1 VLSQL
6 SYSPTRTTIINTYLT
21 NYNYLSLGSSEKYSP
36 TLFDIGATKKTI
48 GVPIAQPTIQA
59 LTQSEILGGNW
70 PVLIA
75 VIKKL
80 IRPVMK
86 VERTK
91 VEITVATVNVKV
103 LFLFI

>member
-1 VLSQL
+1 M
-6 SYSPTRTTIINTYLT
+6 
-21 NYNYLSLGSSEKYSP
+21 
-36 TLFDIGATKKTI
+36 
-48 GVPIAQPTIQA
+48 AQPTIQA
-59 LTQSEILGGNW
+59 LIQSEMLGGNS

-103 LFLFI
+103 LFLFIWIENTPTLLVALIVDEYLRKTHLKLGNESPK

>member
-1 VLSQL
+1 M
-6 SYSPTRTTIINTYLT
+6 
-21 NYNYLSLGSSEKYSP
+21 
-36 TLFDIGATKKTI
+36 
-48 GVPIAQPTIQA
+48 AQPTIQA
-59 LTQSEILGGNW
+59 LTQSEMLGGNS

-80 IRPVMK
+80 ISPVMK

>member
-1 VLSQL
+1 M
-6 SYSPTRTTIINTYLT
+6 
-21 NYNYLSLGSSEKYSP
+21 
-36 TLFDIGATKKTI
+36 
-48 GVPIAQPTIQA
+48 AQPTIQA
-59 LTQSEILGGNW
+59 LIQSEMLGGNC

-80 IRPVMK
+80 ISPVMK

-103 LFLFI
+103 LFLFIWIENTPTLLEALIVDEYLRKTHLKLGNESPK

>member
-1 VLSQL
+1 M
-6 SYSPTRTTIINTYLT
+6 
-21 NYNYLSLGSSEKYSP
+21 
-36 TLFDIGATKKTI
+36 
-48 GVPIAQPTIQA
+48 AQPTIQA
-59 LTQSEILGGNW
+59 LIQSEMLGGNS

-80 IRPVMK
+80 ISPVMK

-103 LFLFI
+103 LFLFIWIENTPTLLEALIADEYLRRTHLKLENESPK

>member
-1 VLSQL
+1 M
-6 SYSPTRTTIINTYLT
+6 INTYPLK
-21 NYNYLSLGSSEKYSP
+21 YNYLSLGSSEKYNP

-59 LTQSEILGGNW
+59 LIHSEIFGGNC

-86 VERTK
+86 VERTR
-91 VEITVATVNVKV
+91 VEITVATVNINV
-103 LFLFI
+103 LFLFILKQEAH